1 MLSSAAGG
9 DPTDVPAHPP
19 TVPEDHRRPWP
30 SAYAAVRAARD
41 SALDCSVGPRPRD
54 RPTES
59 TPTPT
64 PPAGSVSLTAAEE
77 ARAAEL
83 EAQIVATERAAET
96 NATRA
101 RERARRPAEG
111 EVRVRSG
118 SIAERASHEYAYVAR
133 DVRRI
138 ITIGGSLIGFL
149 LALWVVLQATGIG
162 RI

>member
-1 MLSSAAGG
+1 MAKRVRGGSS
-9 DPTDVPAHPP
+9 
-19 TVPEDHRRPWP
+19 RP
-30 SAYAAVRAARD
+30 
-41 SALDCSVGPRPRD
+41 GQRPRLQRRATTA
-54 RPTES
+54 RPTTES
-59 TPTPT
+59 TPSPT